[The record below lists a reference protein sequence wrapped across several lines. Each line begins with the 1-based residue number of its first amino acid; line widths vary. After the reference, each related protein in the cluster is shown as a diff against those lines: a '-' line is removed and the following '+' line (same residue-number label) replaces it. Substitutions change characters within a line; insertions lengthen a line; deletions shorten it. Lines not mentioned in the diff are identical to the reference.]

1 MDNVNDETRMK
12 VAKFRTSCKAVVP
25 YLTQTI
31 YGLIPVRAPGCKT
44 MAVDQYGRL
53 YYDPAYVNSVTPETG
68 RWTILHETLHVVLG
82 HCRLGKRV
90 LGDNP
95 TAQMCLLWNI
105 ACDIVVNQLLE
116 AWGMDAPEGIYT
128 YQRMGFPPKLSAIE
142 YYRLL
147 MQQEEQ
153 KQKQQQ
159 SDDSESGDEQDED
172 TPDMEPGDDD
182 STSEEDDDDD
192 QQQGDGD
199 GDGDSEAD
207 EPGDE
212 EGGDDAES
220 GDGSDSEDGEEDASP
235 GEGQADDGEE
245 DGEADGEGGEDG
257 DGEESGDQSGDGGD
271 AEPVEGAGGSGAD
284 GQPRSYELPPD
295 AGHADREY
303 SMVSELEKA
312 IEEQEARA
320 PGSVPGELK
329 AAVEFKLRPQPDPFD
344 VLRAA
349 VARAV
354 ATPLG
359 APDYTFR
366 RLSRRQGDP
375 NGPRLRGIKKE
386 MPNVVVL
393 LDTSGSMGWGYDRDL
408 TTRALDCIA
417 KGVRR
422 LHSVRVICGDAA
434 LHNDQIVRSVGRM
447 SIEGGGGT
455 DMGKLVEQ
463 IDRDER
469 PDAILVVTDLE
480 TGWCKSKPRARVVIA
495 GVKAPCAYYPV
506 PAWAKFVDLT
516 KKGGA

>member
-53 YYDPAYVNSVTPETG
+53 YYDPSYVNRVTPETG
-68 RWTILHETLHVVLG
+68 RWTILHEVLHVVLG

-105 ACDIVVNQLLE
+105 ACDIVVNQLLD
-116 AWGMDAPEGIYT
+116 AWGQDAPEGVYT

-147 MQQEEQ
+147 VQQEEE
-153 KQKQQQ
+153 KQQQ
-159 SDDSESGDEQDED
+159 REQQQESDDSESDDEQDE
-172 TPDMEPGDDD
+172 DD

-199 GDGDSEAD
+199 RDGDSESD

-212 EGGDDAES
+212 EGEDDAES
-220 GDGSDSEDGEEDASP
+220 GAGSDSEDGEEDASSD
-235 GEGQADDGEE
+235 GEADGDEE
-245 DGEADGEGGEDG
+245 DGEADGAGGEGG

-312 IEEQEARA
+312 IEEQEAKA

-359 APDYTFR
+359 SPDYTFR

-393 LDTSGSMGWGYDRDL
+393 LDTSGSMGWGYDHDL

-422 LHSVRVICGDAA
+422 LQSVRVICGDAA
-434 LHNDQIVRSVGRM
+434 LHNDQVVRSVGRM
-447 SIEGGGGT
+447 KIEGGGGT
-455 DMGKLVEQ
+455 DMGQLIEQ
-463 IDRDER
+463 LDKEVR

-480 TGWCKSKPRARVVIA
+480 TAWCDKPRAKVVIA
-495 GVKAPCAYYPV
+495 GVKAPCDYYPV

-516 KKGGA
+516 KKGGG